1 MDKYLEMHERW
12 MAEALGLAEK
22 ALNAGEFPVGCVL
35 VGNERVIAR
44 GNRINSSGSLQNE
57 LDHAEIVALR
67 NWFDAGRP
75 GGEITCYCTLE
86 PCLMCTGALIIS
98 GVKRIVFA
106 YEDVMG
112 GACGMEFR
120 GPFSL
125 LGKNMAEKC
134 LYTTSEIEVIG
145 GVLRKE
151 SIRLFKSFFSNPQS
165 NYLKNTLLERYTLH
179 EV

>member
-1 MDKYLEMHERW
+1 MDKYLQMHERW
-12 MAEALGLAEK
+12 MAEALALAEK

-35 VGNERVIAR
+35 VGEGGIIAR
-44 GNRINSSGSLQNE
+44 GSRMNSSGKLQNE
-57 LDHAEIVALR
+57 LDHAEMVALR
-67 NWFDAGRP
+67 DWFDAGRP
-75 GGEITCYCTLE
+75 GGEITCYSTLE

-120 GPFSL
+120 GPFSVS
-125 LGKNMAEKC
+125 GKNMAERC
-134 LYTTSEIEVIG
+134 LYNSAEVEIIG

-151 SIRLFKSFFSNPQS
+151 SIRLFKSFFSSPKNH
-165 NYLKNTLLERYTLH
+165 YLKNTLLERYTLQ